1 MEFLVSAGRLLP
13 VTVVGAIILFI
24 LREVIE
30 GTRRKRSNSRK
41 RTAIRRLI
49 ADEIERNNW
58 TIKSMRHMIET
69 IELAIKNPETSLEI
83 RSGVR
88 GELYLR
94 HNKDGEAY
102 SQSPF
107 GKVHNDALSANLLSL
122 AEVDQPVFDK
132 ALEVSDALKELDHV
146 LNSMVKHIGGDFEY
160 AFLEGLVE
168 FATDEIADCEK
179 TLSDFYERITGQAL
193 KEHRLR

>member
-1 MEFLVSAGRLLP
+1 MEFLISAGRLLP

-30 GTRRKRSNSRK
+30 GIRRKRSNSRK

-58 TIKSMRHMIET
+58 TIKSMRHMIGT
-69 IELAIKNPETSLEI
+69 IELAIKYPETSLEI
-83 RSGVR
+83 SSGVR

-94 HNKDGEAY
+94 HNQGGKGY

-107 GKVHNDALSANLLSL
+107 GKVHSVALSANLLSL
-122 AEVDQPVFDK
+122 AEIDQPIFDE

-146 LNSMVKHIGGDFEY
+146 LNLSLIHI
-160 AFLEGLVE
+160 
-168 FATDEIADCEK
+168 
-179 TLSDFYERITGQAL
+179 
-193 KEHRLR
+193 